1 MAQTSQ
7 HTSVGGNQP
16 IPVDGCL
23 HLIPNCAISRKHTS
37 LIKDPFIECT
47 LYPCIFVMIGKFG
60 FCTTAANFGF
70 VVLRKYCTH
79 RNELDHLMRSKVQ
92 QSVSNVL
99 ISLHY
104 VIAVVKVSLTFRGQS
119 VLLVYRVSN
128 LDLFV
133 VHCVVQIRWLIIL
146 ACVLRDHRSH
156 KFSNTSWGCTHSA
169 DVGCFFL
176 WWEVEQ
182 KVQGDGKRRDAGI
195 VEHSATYK

>member
-1 MAQTSQ
+1 
-7 HTSVGGNQP
+7 
-16 IPVDGCL
+16 
-23 HLIPNCAISRKHTS
+23 
-37 LIKDPFIECT
+37 
-47 LYPCIFVMIGKFG
+47 MIGKFG

-133 VHCVVQIRWLIIL
+133 VHCVVQIR
-146 ACVLRDHRSH
+146 
-156 KFSNTSWGCTHSA
+156 
-169 DVGCFFL
+169 
-176 WWEVEQ
+176 
-182 KVQGDGKRRDAGI
+182 
-195 VEHSATYK
+195 